1 MSKKKNVNVVTRE
14 GYESFVKEL
23 EHLKGVG
30 RIEAADAI
38 RTASE
43 QGDLSENAEYDAA
56 KEAQA
61 HLERRIFELEDFLK
75 NCEIVDIQNDG
86 NITMGKTITLKKT
99 DDNTEFKIKLVG
111 NNEAEPFSMK
121 ISVASPIGKEV
132 LGKQIGEI
140 ITVET
145 PSGTI
150 EYKITDVTLD

>member
-86 NITMGKTITLKKT
+86 NITIGKTVILKKT

-140 ITVET
+140 ITVDA

>member
-86 NITMGKTITLKKT
+86 NITMGKTVTLKKT

-132 LGKQIGEI
+132 LGKQIGEV

>member
-1 MSKKKNVNVVTRE
+1 MNKEKNTNIVTRE
-14 GYESFVKEL
+14 GYENFIAEL
-23 EHLKGVG
+23 EHLKSVG
-30 RIEAADAI
+30 RVEAAEAI

-86 NITMGKTITLKKT
+86 NITVGKIVTLLKT
-99 DDNTEFKIKLVG
+99 NDNTEYKIKLVG

-121 ISVASPIGKEV
+121 ISVASPIGKAV
-132 LGKQIGEI
+132 LGKEVGDI
-140 ITVET
+140 ITVDAPNGLTEF
-145 PSGTI
+145 
-150 EYKITDVTLD
+150 KITAVDLD